1 MRRSRLRQRTVAV
14 AAFVVATIVAS
25 AIFAQALPAKSA
37 SPSPS
42 SSPSSEETWPVT
54 SAGTVDVALPAPA
67 PPRRFLSLEFNPL
80 AAATVDRWGA
90 NIIFAPFEH
99 HALILNP
106 FHAYAR
112 TYNINLF
119 DDNGN
124 ALQLPAQT
132 FQGWGAELGY
142 RYYTGRG
149 GLRGL
154 FLGPSLIA
162 DWMTARAQNGSQTSY
177 VYYGIAADVG
187 YQVLINDRV
196 SLALGAGLQY
206 AQPNKDIPKQGL
218 TAKYYANATVLPR
231 LLVSIGW
238 AL

>member
-1 MRRSRLRQRTVAV
+1 MRRSRLGQRAV
-14 AAFVVATIVAS
+14 GAAAFVVVTTVAWAT
-25 AIFAQALPAKSA
+25 FAQAPPAKS
-37 SPSPS
+37 SPSLPS
-42 SSPSSEETWPVT
+42 TEETWPVT

-67 PPRRFLSLEFNPL
+67 PPRRFLALEFNPL

-124 ALQLPAQT
+124 ALQLPVQT

-162 DWMTARAQNGSQTSY
+162 DWLTAQAQNGSRTSY
-177 VYYGIAADVG
+177 VYYGIAADIG

-196 SLALGAGLQY
+196 SLSLGAGLQY

>member
-1 MRRSRLRQRTVAV
+1 MQRVVGLAVTVAT
-14 AAFVVATIVAS
+14 VATVS
-25 AIFAQALPAKSA
+25 GTRPTFAQAPAAEVA
-37 SPSPS
+37 SPSP
-42 SSPSSEETWPVT
+42 PSLETWPVT
-54 SAGTVDVALPAPA
+54 PAGTVDVTLPEPVPA
-67 PPRRFLSLEFNPL
+67 RRFLALEFNPL

-124 ALQLPAQT
+124 PLQLPVQT
-132 FQGWGAELGY
+132 FKGWGAELGY
-142 RYYTGRG
+142 RYYSGRG

-162 DWMTARAQNGSQTSY
+162 DWMTAQAQNGSQTSY
-177 VYYGIAADVG
+177 VYYGFAADVG
-187 YQVLINDRV
+187 YQVLIDDRL
-196 SLALGAGLQY
+196 SLSLGAGLQY
-206 AQPNKDIPKQGL
+206 AQPSKDIPKQGL